1 MVEDQNN
8 AAHSF
13 AMKLEERMKS
23 QFSYLLDPKAK
34 DFMVIFWVATFLSP
48 VYRVLLASDT
58 EKMTEVKKF
67 LKSKPVI
74 LLVFVILFFPPRL
87 DTRPPGHFR

>member
-1 MVEDQNN
+1 MSTSLSAVMEDQNN

-13 AMKLEERMKS
+13 ATKLEERMKS
-23 QFSYLLDPKAK
+23 QFSYLLNSKDK
-34 DFMVIFWVATFLSP
+34 DFMGIFWVATFLSP

-58 EKMTEVKKF
+58 EKMTVVKNF

-74 LLVFVILFFPPRL
+74 CYLFVILFFSSQ
-87 DTRPPGHFR
+87 T

>member
-13 AMKLEERMKS
+13 ATKLEERMKS
-23 QFSYLLDPKAK
+23 QFSYLLDPKDK
-34 DFMVIFWVATFLSP
+34 DFMGIFWVATFLSP

-58 EKMTEVKKF
+58 EKMTVVKNF

-74 LLVFVILFFPPRL
+74 CYLFVILFFSSQ
-87 DTRPPGHFR
+87 T